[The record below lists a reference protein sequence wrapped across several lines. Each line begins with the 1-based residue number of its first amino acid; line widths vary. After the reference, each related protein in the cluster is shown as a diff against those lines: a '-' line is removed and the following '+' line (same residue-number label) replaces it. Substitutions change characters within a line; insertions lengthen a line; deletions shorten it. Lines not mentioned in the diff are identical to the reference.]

1 MSIQKPCKIWG
12 FPNMGG
18 TQQKSGRNGLDIYLY
33 YYLVLK
39 PMGIS
44 NEIVPC
50 IEIHWNLHICWSPW
64 DSFWW
69 PFFWPSESVR
79 DGSEAVGPNLVD
91 LLELS
96 EHVRK
101 QTHNVLPM
109 KWQYAMLYFQ
119 VHTKESGSGAQ
130 GLPVNSNHHVLAELF
145 EVAKGLVS
153 SHPNN
158 WRQLVPVYWVCLKK
172 GHFLPSR
179 WQWENWKTVIEHQNF
194 GGTDFQTSW

>member
-1 MSIQKPCKIWG
+1 MKLCH
-12 FPNMGG
+12 
-18 TQQKSGRNGLDIYLY
+18 
-33 YYLVLK
+33 VLK
-39 PMGIS
+39 F
-44 NEIVPC
+44 
-50 IEIHWNLHICWSPW
+50 IETSIFVEALGTHFG
-64 DSFWW
+64 D

-158 WRQLVPVYWVCLKK
+158 
-172 GHFLPSR
+172 
-179 WQWENWKTVIEHQNF
+179 
-194 GGTDFQTSW
+194 